1 MLILQTPAPVGRQ
14 DSEMGPQRDSTAT
27 HLTAGP
33 HGHRCGLHVPVF
45 NACLDTQLPQMP
57 GLPARLVETG
67 MRPAARRRGPTQH
80 TCLAPLLTS
89 FSNLK
94 TSRAS
99 SHLSCRFAESTKL
112 LPSRAMLMCVQD
124 SPMSRLK
131 RLLVQLSLRRWS
143 VLTFC
148 STSLR
153 ARSGRSSSCTLCRQ
167 VKQLSTCR
175 PAAGMNMQQ
184 ACRRCKGY
192 AASSEWL
199 WQLVKLASGIKI
211 FPELCANAC
220 MNNRLP
226 AFTLSTFCTIA
237 SLMTSRPV
245 TFQHSHS
252 CGIFSFGDTSAAKC
266 CQKAK
271 NIGTQFVV
279 AIAVQL
285 TMPQTVKARNCSGL
299 SGPQGVF

>member
-1 MLILQTPAPVGRQ
+1 
-14 DSEMGPQRDSTAT
+14 
-27 HLTAGP
+27 
-33 HGHRCGLHVPVF
+33 
-45 NACLDTQLPQMP
+45 
-57 GLPARLVETG
+57 

-167 VKQLSTCR
+167 VKQLSTCL

-211 FPELCANAC
+211 FPRALCKRLHEQSTAC
-220 MNNRLP
+220 IHLVDILYDCIAHDVQASAIP
-226 AFTLSTFCTIA
+226 AL
-237 SLMTSRPV
+237 
-245 TFQHSHS
+245 SHS
-252 CGIFSFGDTSAAKC
+252 ASETQVQQNVVRK
-266 CQKAK
+266 QK
-271 NIGTQFVV
+271 I
-279 AIAVQL
+279 
-285 TMPQTVKARNCSGL
+285 
-299 SGPQGVF
+299 